1 MMKVMQVQVVAAVLV
16 TMKLL
21 VEAPVAVQPTVP
33 IDLTR
38 KKWTPLPY
46 KIIIII

>member
-1 MMKVMQVQVVAAVLV
+1 MMKVMQVQLVVAVVV

-21 VEAPVAVQPTVP
+21 VEAPVAVEPTVP

-38 KKWTPLPY
+38 KNGSRFPIK
-46 KIIIII
+46 